1 MENLNY
7 LGWDEFFEN
16 NFMQYVQQQFSAAR
30 VAVENKTNYL
40 LYTSFG
46 EASGEIS
53 GKLFFNSESSSE
65 LPKVGDWVAVSLFDN
80 NTKAV
85 IHNVLPRKTKIS
97 RKSADK
103 KTEEQI
109 IAANID
115 VVFIV
120 QSLDENFNI
129 NRMERYLA
137 AVNQSG
143 ALPVAVLNK
152 ADICD
157 DADYRKQLVE
167 NVQPGVDVINV
178 SALTGGG
185 VDCLRKYFC
194 LGKTIVFVGSSG
206 VGKSSLINTITGVE
220 IQKTNSMSDATSKG
234 KHTTTKRELIVLPE
248 GGLLIDTPGM
258 REFGLWDAEEGL
270 SKTFSGFE
278 ELALKCKFKDCTH
291 THETN
296 CAVVE
301 AVENGSISKQQYENY
316 IKMRKEIKYLETKQD
331 IFAKLEEKRKWK
343 NINKEIKRFFNN
355 KR

>member
-1 MENLNY
+1 LENLNY

-16 NFMQYVQQQFSAAR
+16 NFKQYEKQNLYAAR

-40 LYTSFG
+40 LYTSLG

-53 GKLFFNSESSSE
+53 GKLYFNSVSSSE
-65 LPKVGDWVAVSLFDN
+65 LPRVGDWVAVSLFDD

-103 KTEEQI
+103 KIEEQI
-109 IAANID
+109 IAANVD

-120 QSLDENFNI
+120 QSLDYNFNI

-157 DADYRKQLVE
+157 DADYKKKLIE

-178 SALTGGG
+178 SALTGDGI
-185 VDCLRKYFC
+185 DNLKKYFSF
-194 LGKTIVFVGSSG
+194 GKTIVFVGSSG
-206 VGKSSLINTITGVE
+206 VGKSSLINKITGVE
-220 IQKTNSMSDATSKG
+220 IQKINSISDANSKG
-234 KHTTTKRELIVLPE
+234 KHTTTKRELIILPD

-301 AVENGSISKQQYENY
+301 AVENGSVSKQQYENY
-316 IKMRKEIKYLETKQD
+316 IKMRKEIKYLETKHD

-343 NINKEIKRFFNN
+343 NIHKEIKRLN
-355 KR
+355 KNK

>member
-1 MENLNY
+1 MENLNF

-16 NFMQYVQQQFSAAR
+16 NFKHYEQLQLCAAR

-53 GKLFFNSESSSE
+53 GKLYFNSEASSE
-65 LPKVGDWVAVSLFDN
+65 LPKVGDWVTVSLFDDN
-80 NTKAV
+80 SKAI

-137 AVNQSG
+137 AVKQSG

-152 ADICD
+152 SDICE
-157 DADYRKQLVE
+157 DADYKKQLIE
-167 NVQPGVDVINV
+167 KVQQGLDVINV

-206 VGKSSLINTITGVE
+206 VGKSSLINYITGVE
-220 IQKTNSMSDATSKG
+220 TQRTNSMSDATSKG
-234 KHTTTKRELIVLPE
+234 KHTTTKRELIVLPD

-278 ELALKCKFKDCTH
+278 ELALKCKYKDCTH

-301 AVENGSISKQQYENY
+301 AVETGIVSKQQYENY
-316 IKMRKEIKYLETKQD
+316 LKMRKEIKYLETKQD

-343 NINKEIKRFFNN
+343 NINKEIKRYF
-355 KR
+355 KGK